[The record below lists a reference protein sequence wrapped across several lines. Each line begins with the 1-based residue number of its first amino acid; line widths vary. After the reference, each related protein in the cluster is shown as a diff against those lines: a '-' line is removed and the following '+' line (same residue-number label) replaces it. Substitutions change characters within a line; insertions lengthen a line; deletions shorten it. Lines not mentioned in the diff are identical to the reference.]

1 VSRRDA
7 ILQYIAR
14 YREQHGYPPTVR
26 EIGEAVGLKSTSSV
40 AYYLRDLE
48 RRGQLHRVPEVSRG
62 IGRATPNPSGR
73 TVPVLGRIAA
83 GLPRLADA
91 AEEEELEL
99 PPHWPPGRVDF
110 ALRVRGDS
118 MVGAGILDGD
128 LALVR
133 AQPTAED
140 GDIVVALLDGEATL
154 KRLNRAGGVVRLVA
168 ANPAYPPLVA
178 DDVRI
183 LGRVVGLMRALS

>member
-1 VSRRDA
+1 MSRRDA

-48 RRGQLHRVPEVSRG
+48 KRGQLRRVPDVSRG
-62 IGRATPNPSGR
+62 IGMAPADPSIR

-83 GLPRLADA
+83 GLPRWADA
-91 AEEEELEL
+91 VEEEPIAL
-99 PPHWPPGRVDF
+99 PAHWPPGRVDF

-128 LALVR
+128 VALVR
-133 AQPTAED
+133 AQPTADD

-154 KRLNRAGGVVRLVA
+154 KRLSRSAGVVRLVA
-168 ANPAYPPLVA
+168 ANPAYPPLRA
-178 DDVRI
+178 DEVRI
-183 LGRVVGLMRALS
+183 LGRVVGLLRTLP